1 MSLPLRVRDYMTKD
15 VLTVTPQTEITQAVQ
30 LMIDRDI
37 SGVLVVDAS
46 GALVG
51 IVTERDC
58 IAVAAAAGYYDDWG
72 GPVEDFMS
80 ASVETVAPDDN
91 LADVAT
97 RMTSSPHRR
106 FPVMDAGRLV
116 GLISRRDVLRAMGS
130 GSWFAKADRTT
141 RDRGDRP

>member
-1 MSLPLRVRDYMTKD
+1 MNMPLRVRDHMTTD
-15 VLTVTPQTEITQAVQ
+15 VLTVTPQTEITQVVRM
-30 LMIDRDI
+30 MIDRDV
-37 SGVLVVDAS
+37 SGVVVVDS
-46 GALVG
+46 NGKVVG

-80 ASVETVAPDDN
+80 KTVQTVAPDEI

-106 FPVMDAGRLV
+106 FPVVEQGRLV

-130 GSWFAKADRTT
+130 GSWFTKSDKT
-141 RDRGDRP
+141 